1 MSEFNQLE
9 TKTKTKTKTNNNNDI
24 NNDIQWTCETC
35 TFLNHVELQECE
47 MCATVK
53 PDTNANDTNANATNA
68 NDTNANDTNANDTNA
83 NDTNANDTNAT
94 DNATDNAD
102 LNQAKQILSKLQP
115 DIQTHILE
123 EYVKPQVIADEIS
136 NMIKEFDELL
146 MSDKCQRL
154 EWRVLTEVV
163 SKIINNKA
171 ALAQMCEKDT
181 MGFKDSYEQHFIKGK
196 NAFRHPSWTPLGS
209 MCAELTMRQWH

>member
-1 MSEFNQLE
+1 MSKFTQLE
-9 TKTKTKTKTNNNNDI
+9 TETDNDI
-24 NNDIQWTCETC
+24 NKNIQWTCETC
-35 TFLNHVELQECE
+35 TFLNHVALQECE

-53 PDTNANDTNANATNA
+53 TDATTNTNAATN
-68 NDTNANDTNANDTNA
+68 NDLD
-83 NDTNANDTNAT
+83 
-94 DNATDNAD
+94 
-102 LNQAKQILSKLQP
+102 QAKQILDKLQG

-146 MSDKCQRL
+146 MSEKCQGL

-196 NAFRHPSWTPLGS
+196 NTFTHPSWTPLGS

>member
-1 MSEFNQLE
+1 MSKFTQLE
-9 TKTKTKTKTNNNNDI
+9 PETNNDI
-24 NNDIQWTCETC
+24 NKNIQWTCETC
-35 TFLNHVELQECE
+35 TFLNHVALQECE

-53 PDTNANDTNANATNA
+53 TDAATNA
-68 NDTNANDTNANDTNA
+68 ATNNDLD
-83 NDTNANDTNAT
+83 
-94 DNATDNAD
+94 
-102 LNQAKQILSKLQP
+102 QAKQILDKLQG

-136 NMIKEFDELL
+136 NMIKEFDEKL
-146 MSDKCQRL
+146 MSEKCQRL
-154 EWRVLTEVV
+154 EWQVLTEVV

-196 NAFRHPSWTPLGS
+196 NTFTHPSWTPLGS

>member
-1 MSEFNQLE
+1 MSKFTQLE
-9 TKTKTKTKTNNNNDI
+9 PETNNDI
-24 NNDIQWTCETC
+24 NKNIQWTCETC
-35 TFLNHVELQECE
+35 TFLNHSALQECE

-53 PDTNANDTNANATNA
+53 PDTTTTATTTATNTA
-68 NDTNANDTNANDTNA
+68 TNTNNDLD
-83 NDTNANDTNAT
+83 
-94 DNATDNAD
+94 
-102 LNQAKQILSKLQP
+102 QAKQILDKLQG

-146 MSDKCQRL
+146 MSNKCQQL
-154 EWRVLTEVV
+154 EWQVLTEVV

-181 MGFKDSYEQHFIKGK
+181 IGFKDSYEQHFIKGK
-196 NAFRHPSWTPLGS
+196 NTFTHPSWTPLGS

>member
-1 MSEFNQLE
+1 MSKFTQLE
-9 TKTKTKTKTNNNNDI
+9 PETDNDI
-24 NNDIQWTCETC
+24 NKNIQWTCETC
-35 TFLNHVELQECE
+35 TFLNHVALQECE

-53 PDTNANDTNANATNA
+53 PDTNDDTNN
-68 NDTNANDTNANDTNA
+68 NDLD
-83 NDTNANDTNAT
+83 
-94 DNATDNAD
+94 
-102 LNQAKQILSKLQP
+102 QAKQILDKLQG

-146 MSDKCQRL
+146 MSEKCQRL

-181 MGFKDSYEQHFIKGK
+181 IGFKDSYEQHFIKGK
-196 NAFRHPSWTPLGS
+196 NTFTHPSWTPLGS

>member
-53 PDTNANDTNANATNA
+53 P
-68 NDTNANDTNANDTNA
+68 
-83 NDTNANDTNAT
+83 DTNANDTNAT

>member
-1 MSEFNQLE
+1 MSEFTQLE
-9 TKTKTKTKTNNNNDI
+9 TKT

-53 PDTNANDTNANATNA
+53 PDTNANDTNANAT
-68 NDTNANDTNANDTNA
+68 
-83 NDTNANDTNAT
+83 
-94 DNATDNAD
+94 AD

-196 NAFRHPSWTPLGS
+196 NTFKHPSWTPLGS

>member
-1 MSEFNQLE
+1 MSKFTQLE
-9 TKTKTKTKTNNNNDI
+9 PETNNDI
-24 NNDIQWTCETC
+24 NKNIQWTCETC
-35 TFLNHVELQECE
+35 TFLNHVALQECE

-53 PDTNANDTNANATNA
+53 PDTNANAATN
-68 NDTNANDTNANDTNA
+68 NDLD
-83 NDTNANDTNAT
+83 
-94 DNATDNAD
+94 
-102 LNQAKQILSKLQP
+102 QAKQILDKLQG

-136 NMIKEFDELL
+136 NMLKEFDEKL
-146 MSDKCQRL
+146 MSEKCQGL

-196 NAFRHPSWTPLGS
+196 NTFTHPSWTPLGS
-209 MCAELTMRQWH
+209 MCAELTMRKWH

>member
-1 MSEFNQLE
+1 
-9 TKTKTKTKTNNNNDI
+9 
-24 NNDIQWTCETC
+24 
-35 TFLNHVELQECE
+35 VELQECE

-53 PDTNANDTNANATNA
+53 PDTNANDTNASDTNA
-68 NDTNANDTNANDTNA
+68 NDTNATANDTNA

-94 DNATDNAD
+94 ANDTNANDTNATANATAD
-102 LNQAKQILSKLQP
+102 LNQAKQFLDKLQG

>member
-1 MSEFNQLE
+1 MSKFTQFEPE
-9 TKTKTKTKTNNNNDI
+9 TDNDI
-24 NNDIQWTCETC
+24 NNNTQWTCETC
-35 TFLNHVELQECE
+35 TFLNHVALQECE
-47 MCATVK
+47 MCASVK
-53 PDTNANDTNANATNA
+53 PATNTNAANNAANNAATNA
-68 NDTNANDTNANDTNA
+68 ANNNDLD
-83 NDTNANDTNAT
+83 
-94 DNATDNAD
+94 
-102 LNQAKQILSKLQP
+102 QAKQILDKLQG

-136 NMIKEFDELL
+136 NMIKEFDEKL
-146 MSDKCQRL
+146 MSDKCQGL

-196 NAFRHPSWTPLGS
+196 NTFTHPSWTPLGS
-209 MCAELTMRQWH
+209 MCAELTMRKWH

>member
-1 MSEFNQLE
+1 MSEFTQLE
-9 TKTKTKTKTNNNNDI
+9 TKTKTKTNNNNDI

-35 TFLNHVELQECE
+35 TFLNHVDLQECE

-53 PDTNANDTNANATNA
+53 PDTNATDNAT
-68 NDTNANDTNANDTNA
+68 
-83 NDTNANDTNAT
+83 DTNANDTNAT
-94 DNATDNAD
+94 ATDNAD

-154 EWRVLTEVV
+154 EWQVLTEVV

-196 NAFRHPSWTPLGS
+196 NTFKHPSWTPLGS

>member
-1 MSEFNQLE
+1 MSKFTQLE
-9 TKTKTKTKTNNNNDI
+9 PETDNDI
-24 NNDIQWTCETC
+24 NKNIQWTCETC
-35 TFLNHVELQECE
+35 TFLNHVALQECE
-47 MCATVK
+47 MCATVND
-53 PDTNANDTNANATNA
+53 DTNDAANN
-68 NDTNANDTNANDTNA
+68 NDLD
-83 NDTNANDTNAT
+83 
-94 DNATDNAD
+94 
-102 LNQAKQILSKLQP
+102 QAKQILDKLQG

-136 NMIKEFDELL
+136 NMIKEFDEQL
-146 MSDKCQRL
+146 MSEKCQRL
-154 EWRVLTEVV
+154 EWQVLTEVV

-196 NAFRHPSWTPLGS
+196 NTFTHPSWTPLGS

>member
-1 MSEFNQLE
+1 MSKFTQLE
-9 TKTKTKTKTNNNNDI
+9 PETNNDI
-24 NNDIQWTCETC
+24 NKNIQWTCETC
-35 TFLNHVELQECE
+35 TFLNHVALQECE

-53 PDTNANDTNANATNA
+53 PDTNAATNHATNDDTND
-68 NDTNANDTNANDTNA
+68 DTNNNDLD
-83 NDTNANDTNAT
+83 
-94 DNATDNAD
+94 
-102 LNQAKQILSKLQP
+102 QAKQILDKLQG

-146 MSDKCQRL
+146 MSEKCQRL

-196 NAFRHPSWTPLGS
+196 NTFTHPSWTPLGS

>member
-1 MSEFNQLE
+1 MSKFTQFE
-9 TKTKTKTKTNNNNDI
+9 TETDNDTNNNT
-24 NNDIQWTCETC
+24 QWTCETC
-35 TFLNHVELQECE
+35 TFLNHVALQECE

-53 PDTNANDTNANATNA
+53 PDTNDDTNN
-68 NDTNANDTNANDTNA
+68 NDLD
-83 NDTNANDTNAT
+83 
-94 DNATDNAD
+94 
-102 LNQAKQILSKLQP
+102 QAKQILDKLQG

-136 NMIKEFDELL
+136 NMLKEFDEKL
-146 MSDKCQRL
+146 MSEKCQRL
-154 EWRVLTEVV
+154 EWQVLTEVV

-181 MGFKDSYEQHFIKGK
+181 IGFKDSYEQHFIKGK
-196 NAFRHPSWTPLGS
+196 NTFTQPSWTPLGS